1 VNDPGLDPETAERM
15 ARGEPAGPPKLAKLL
30 AAASSEPAAGELCG
44 EDAAVAAFRQARS
57 QSAKR
62 PSWCRL
68 SALVSLKTALIGL
81 LLALAGGVTVAAAS
95 QHLPSPLGHEHSPP
109 ARTPS
114 TSDTVPTHPSARASS
129 HPAPSQP
136 PKKRAP
142 APTCTR
148 PKCSPQSADPSA
160 PIQPPPTT
168 AVTQLP
174 DPRKTPKGEGP
185 KTPKVKVP
193 KPNSAT
199 RSAPTAGI
207 PPTGVDGGEEGRAT
221 TGR

>member
-1 VNDPGLDPETAERM
+1 MNDPGLDPETAERM

-30 AAASSEPAAGELCG
+30 AAASSGPSAGELSG

-57 QSAKR
+57 QSTRR
-62 PSWCRL
+62 PSWRRL
-68 SALVSLKTALIGL
+68 SAWVSLKTALIGL

-95 QHLPSPLGHEHSPP
+95 QHLPGPLGHVHSPP

-114 TSDTVPTHPSARASS
+114 TSDTVPTHPPSRASA
-129 HPAPSQP
+129 HPTPAQP
-136 PKKRAP
+136 HKERAP
-142 APTCTR
+142 APRCTR
-148 PKCSPQSADPSA
+148 PKCSARRADPST
-160 PIQPPPTT
+160 PIQPLPTA

-174 DPRKTPKGEGP
+174 DSRKTPKGKGP
-185 KTPKVKVP
+185 KTPNVKIP

-207 PPTGVDGGEEGRAT
+207 PPTDVDSGEEGQAT
-221 TGR
+221 TSR